1 MDETIT
7 MDDMAAVYEVTDAL
21 GIDREDLNVELTKED
36 PGSWGTG
43 HGGMMK
49 REVLVITLPL
59 TASLEEWLPTLK
71 QGLVELLKA
80 RSD

>member
-21 GIDREDLNVELTKED
+21 GIDREALNVELTKED

-49 REVLVITLPL
+49 SEVFVIALPL
-59 TASLEEWLPTLK
+59 TAPLEEWLPTLK
-71 QGLVELLKA
+71 QGLEELLKA

>member
-21 GIDREDLNVELTKED
+21 GIDREAINVELTKED

-49 REVLVITLPL
+49 REVFAITLPL
-59 TASLEEWLPTLK
+59 TQPLDEWLPTLK
-71 QGLVELLKA
+71 QGLEELVRTAKE
-80 RSD
+80 